1 MTSGAVAT
9 PEEDDVDPFDALM
22 GIDAAEFS
30 DLLDA
35 AADTAEDRAEAGT
48 LRGGVPVVDIDE
60 LTPEAFQARFLDPRR
75 PVVIRDPAGSV
86 VPLHLTPT
94 YLRDAH
100 GDAVVPLDV
109 TDAKRVSVPLRDFI
123 DAVSSSS
130 RHDHD
135 HDDDHDAE
143 PDPSTSGRDEDAP
156 RRTRASLRA
165 RYLRNLQMFEWF
177 PDEASK
183 LRLPALFGPNAL
195 ADETKTPGAPP
206 AWRRWFEL
214 FVVHPECVGFPFL
227 HRDTCHVH
235 AASMQ
240 IHGRKRFT
248 LFHPDDGPF
257 LYPAGGTGC
266 RSTLPP
272 EALQPGAAP
281 EVLAE
286 YPALAHAKRVTCD
299 VRAGEILVVPADWWH
314 TARAVGDDA
323 SVSIAASFVDDAGVD
338 AFVDARAE
346 FEALKSLAAVGAGI
360 IT

>member
-1 MTSGAVAT
+1 
-9 PEEDDVDPFDALM
+9 
-22 GIDAAEFS
+22 
-30 DLLDA
+30 
-35 AADTAEDRAEAGT
+35 
-48 LRGGVPVVDIDE
+48 
-60 LTPEAFQARFLDPRR
+60 
-75 PVVIRDPAGSV
+75 
-86 VPLHLTPT
+86 
-94 YLRDAH
+94 
-100 GDAVVPLDV
+100 
-109 TDAKRVSVPLRDFI
+109 
-123 DAVSSSS
+123 
-130 RHDHD
+130 
-135 HDDDHDAE
+135 
-143 PDPSTSGRDEDAP
+143 
-156 RRTRASLRA
+156 
-165 RYLRNLQMFEWF
+165 MFEWF

-195 ADETKTPGAPP
+195 ADETKTPGCPP
-206 AWRRWFEL
+206 SWRRWFEL
-214 FVVHPECVGFPFL
+214 FVVHPECTGFPFL

-248 LFHPDDGPF
+248 LFHPDDAPF

-266 RSTLPP
+266 RSTLPR
-272 EALQPGAAP
+272 EALAPGAPP

-323 SVSIAASFVDDAGVD
+323 SVSVAASFVDDDGVD
-338 AFVDARAE
+338 DFVDARAE